1 MANLL
6 SGVLAG
12 PSFLLFLFLLEVF
25 LSVLRNF
32 QTHAPVLW
40 RAVLIVNCLKLLVL
54 GHARVQNFL
63 YQVLGA
69 RAQLNLLNVGA
80 FRNLLSPDVRITT
93 HLTCKVE
100 RAGRKHRWGVFDHR
114 VRYKAALHHV
124 LGEETLGFSRL
135 CEVAVALKEAV
146 SAGYVQFKV

>member
-1 MANLL
+1 VANLL

-25 LSVLRNF
+25 LSVLGNF
-32 QTHAPVLW
+32 QTHTPVLW
-40 RAVLIVNCLKLLVL
+40 RAVLIVNCLKLVVL

-63 YQVLGA
+63 YQVLSA
-69 RAQLNLLNVGA
+69 RAQLDLFNVSA
-80 FRNLLSPDVRITT
+80 FRNLTSPDVRITT

-100 RAGRKHRWGVFDHR
+100 RTGRKHRWGVFDHR

-124 LGEETLGFSRL
+124 LGEEALGFSRL
-135 CEVAVALKEAV
+135 CEVAVAFKEAV
-146 SAGYVQFKV
+146 SASYVHFEV